1 MSNLSGESMQNFWV
15 RIVKNWQGHSGHVIL
30 AQVNWLYLKNQG
42 VMQENNLGVGRDE
55 RYELGSAGGSG
66 GAVSRPSGGV
76 LG

>member
-1 MSNLSGESMQNFWV
+1 M
-15 RIVKNWQGHSGHVIL
+15 

-55 RYELGSAGGSG
+55 RNELGSAGGSG
-66 GAVSRPSGGV
+66 GTVSRPSGGV